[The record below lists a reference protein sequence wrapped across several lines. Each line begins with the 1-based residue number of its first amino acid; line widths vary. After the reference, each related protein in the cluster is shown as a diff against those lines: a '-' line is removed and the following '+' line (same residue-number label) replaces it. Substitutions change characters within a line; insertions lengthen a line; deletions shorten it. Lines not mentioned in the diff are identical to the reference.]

1 MPRTRSRGSGGGKG
15 SHTVVAT
22 GSWPTINQ
30 SGDPRRVGRSWR
42 VFAGEGRMLA
52 AWRRVIAP
60 GGGCLQEG
68 ALNDQGGCAQQWKGR
83 HAHGGCATCDDRCVW
98 QGTADGCLPGWGGCL
113 RLVAGDCRRDVPW
126 PGWAWSAVDGINR
139 GVLTAQ
145 TVVWRIQQWH
155 ACAGSNLWGPQE
167 VRACECCVAAWMCGM
182 WEGCQF

>member
-1 MPRTRSRGSGGGKG
+1 
-15 SHTVVAT
+15 
-22 GSWPTINQ
+22 
-30 SGDPRRVGRSWR
+30 
-42 VFAGEGRMLA
+42 MLA

-139 GVLTAQ
+139 GVLSCLAHSA
-145 TVVWRIQQWH
+145 V
-155 ACAGSNLWGPQE
+155 AC
-167 VRACECCVAAWMCGM
+167 VRGLESVGTPRGARL
-182 WEGCQF
+182 

>member
-1 MPRTRSRGSGGGKG
+1 
-15 SHTVVAT
+15 
-22 GSWPTINQ
+22 
-30 SGDPRRVGRSWR
+30 
-42 VFAGEGRMLA
+42 MLA

-98 QGTADGCLPGWGGCL
+98 QAQLTGVCRGGADACGWWRVTAGGTCLGPGG
-113 RLVAGDCRRDVPW
+113 
-126 PGWAWSAVDGINR
+126 R
-139 GVLTAQ
+139 GQQWMGSTGACS
-145 TVVWRIQQWH
+145 VVWRIQQWH
-155 ACAGSNLWGPQE
+155 ACAGSNLWGPQQE